1 MLKRYSLGILGAL
14 LLAVLV
20 LITLL
25 PLSLLHAH
33 LESAYFL
40 QFACV
45 WVAFTLF
52 FLLLLGNALLRKV
65 WFFPGTGDPLPME
78 QLREKLLSINSISC
92 PVQVVGKRKKMSF
105 SWRLTDATW
114 CERLRQSPGTYLYE
128 LRCRLDADTRT
139 VFMVDRIRHV
149 DLELCPEKVETGRR
163 HICLP
168 VLRVHLR
175 RLPLIDSYASAA
187 PESYALEPRE
197 IKAPV
202 LGTILA
208 CGWNVRLS
216 LF

>member
-20 LITLL
+20 LVTLL
-25 PLSLLHAH
+25 LLSFLRAH
-33 LESAYFL
+33 MEPVYFM

-45 WVAFTLF
+45 WAAFTLL
-52 FLLLLGNALLRKV
+52 FLLLLGNALLRKL
-65 WFFPGTGDPLPME
+65 WFFPGTGDPVSLE
-78 QLREKLLSINSISC
+78 QLREKLLSINKISC
-92 PVQVVGKRKKMSF
+92 PVQVVGKRKKMFF

-114 CERLRQSPGTYLYE
+114 CERMRQSHKPCLYE
-128 LRCRLDADTRT
+128 LRCRLDVNTRT
-139 VFMVDRIRHV
+139 VFMVDRIRSV
-149 DLELCPEKVETGRR
+149 DLELCPDKVETGRR
-163 HICLP
+163 RIPLP

-175 RLPLIDSYASAA
+175 RLPLIDSYVSAA

-202 LGTILA
+202 LGTIIA